1 MHKNNQ
7 LEDVV
12 LGHTVVSHHEKPKL
26 SCWFGYNWGRK
37 PEISGKEDLSFL
49 GPEGGIPRAS
59 ELCHKI
65 LGLGHVFF
73 PHKFNTNLRKHHIFW
88 WEQQVTRQNPWMMTA
103 SCQAYPAYLKKC
115 RSCARIFE
123 CLTTNL
129 LSFMSWWFGR
139 VKTAL
144 NHQRFGSAN
153 WMTPSQHWSTSWNQ
167 VLGCPI
173 PISFIVF
180 FWEWYH
186 PIFHKHE
193 YCQPPRS
200 NHFLVYPIR
209 IPPMMP
215 CRGCRGFVRSRYD
228 SPTYPWLPSGN
239 LT

>member
-103 SCQAYPAYLKKC
+103 SCQAYPAYLKKMPVL
-115 RSCARIFE
+115 CAYFR
-123 CLTTNL
+123 
-129 LSFMSWWFGR
+129 MS
-139 VKTAL
+139 
-144 NHQRFGSAN
+144 NHQ
-153 WMTPSQHWSTSWNQ
+153 PSVIHELMIWESQNSFESSTFWICKLDDPKPALIHKLKSSTRMSYSNKFYCFFENGTTQ
-167 VLGCPI
+167 FFISMNIASRPDPI
-173 PISFIVF
+173 T
-180 FWEWYH
+180 FWYILFVYH
-186 PIFHKHE
+186 PWCHAE
-193 YCQPPRS
+193 DAE
-200 NHFLVYPIR
+200 
-209 IPPMMP
+209 
-215 CRGCRGFVRSRYD
+215 D
-228 SPTYPWLPSGN
+228 S
-239 LT
+239 

>member
-1 MHKNNQ
+1 MRSQSLAVDLATTEGENLKS
-7 LEDVV
+7 LARKTWAFWD
-12 LGHTVVSHHEKPKL
+12 LRVVSPGL
-26 SCWFGYNWGRK
+26 RSCATRFWVWAMCFFHINLTRTSVNTTYFGGNSRLPGRIL
-37 PEISGKEDLSFL
+37 EWWLHRARHIRHIS
-49 GPEGGIPRAS
+49 
-59 ELCHKI
+59 
-65 LGLGHVFF
+65 
-73 PHKFNTNLRKHHIFW
+73 
-88 WEQQVTRQNPWMMTA
+88 
-103 SCQAYPAYLKKC
+103 KKC

-153 WMTPSQHWSTSWNQ
+153 WMTLSQHWSTSWNQ

-173 PISFIVF
+173 PISFNVF

-193 YCQPPRS
+193 YYQPPRS